1 MHESPSAQNNEPNS
15 PEPPGLEKKL
25 RRIARARTRLA
36 VCFWTLPVYVVAV
49 WILLNNGRS
58 VDTMMWIYIAVYAAF
73 AIDMSLLN
81 CPVCHK
87 QFYVKNIFMNL
98 LTKRC
103 VHCGQNSAPSEFS
116 SRD

>member
-87 QFYVKNIFMNL
+87 QFYVQNIFMNL

-103 VHCGQNSAPSEFS
+103 MPCGQTAAPSEFAS
-116 SRD
+116 KD